1 MKKFLVSS
9 ISILMLGMALA
20 GCGHKETYINTEQN
34 SYTANVKDE
43 KKINFETNKGASY
56 SVFQGSKKGK
66 RIIGPNVAK
75 TGSVDLSLV
84 DTGKFT
90 IKATNDKDTTYKTI
104 TVKPNSNRINLEVL
118 NKDSEYTTD
127 ENGNFLIKGTINKD
141 APITVAS
148 DSLNNNGKNKI
159 TKKFKKGNFS
169 IKIPLKFNTNSKQV
183 ELAIGVHDVKNNVWD
198 SWTLNV
204 ANGTKQYKDLQV
216 QKQKKMEAEKKAAKT
231 SEVAAPDTVYYLN
244 EEAIFG
250 NYDTNDKSFGLKV
263 TQANQNFDGHG
274 QSLVNDN
281 DIPSLSVDQSNGV
294 QFTVNYTNYNLST
307 FVPTLQNFTV
317 YDDDGEA
324 GEIINQQEGQD
335 EISEGHSADTHF
347 WANFKKPFS
356 QMKYI
361 EVEYN
366 DEDTNMTVK
375 FKIDRS

>member
-9 ISILMLGMALA
+9 ISISMLGMALA

-104 TVKPNSNRINLEVL
+104 TVKPNPNRINLEVL

-141 APITVAS
+141 APITVAG

-159 TKKFKKGNFS
+159 TKKLKKGNFS
-169 IKIPLKFNTNSKQV
+169 IKIPLKFDSDSKQV

-204 ANGTKQYKDLQV
+204 ANGTKQYKDIQV

-231 SEVAAPDTVYYLN
+231 SEVAAPDTVYFLN

-263 TQANQNFDGHG
+263 TQANQNFDDHG
-274 QSLVNDN
+274 QSLVNEN

-294 QFTVNYTNYNLST
+294 QFTVNYTNYDLST
-307 FVPTLQNFTV
+307 FAPTLQNFTV

-335 EISEGHSADTHF
+335 EISPGHSADTHF

-375 FKIDRS
+375 FKINRN